1 MRKLKSRIY
10 VKGLEIG
17 VYASNF
23 KDEFIS
29 LTDIA
34 RYQKIEDPRFVI
46 RNWMR
51 NRDTVEYL
59 GIWEMLYNPNFKRAE
74 FDTFKSEV
82 GKNSFV
88 ISPEKWIDK
97 TKAIG
102 MVSRRGRYG
111 SGTFAHA
118 DIAMSFAVWISPEFQ
133 LYLMKDYRRLKE
145 EESSRLCLD
154 WDLSR
159 AITKLNYKIHTDA
172 IKENLIPPE
181 LTEEQINSIYASEAD
196 LLNVALFG
204 KTAKQWREENKN
216 KDGNIRDEATIEQ
229 LLVLANLESYNA
241 ILTTK
246 IKDPKERL
254 PLLREMVVRQ
264 LKSLASMSSDQLRLR
279 H

>member
-97 TKAIG
+97 TRAIG

-118 DIAMSFAVWISPEFQ
+118 DIAMSFAAWISPEFQ

-154 WDLSR
+154 WDLNR
-159 AITKLNYKIHTDA
+159 TITKLNYKIHTDA

-264 LKSLASMSSDQLRLR
+264 LKSLAGMSSDQLRLSD
-279 H
+279 